1 MGYTIRKFKQ
11 KTFTAYM
18 NDVVGLLGIAIN
30 GVNTVNGMKHPNK
43 TAFGMVFNIKFNKI
57 GKYITKLEGC
67 KSKFDGLQTTINDHI
82 NGLVNADEK
91 AKELEESLLY
101 GTRMPKISNYEEQRG
116 YTIDKDFWASLNQW
130 GKATTIYKY
139 NFDKGVYESLETA
152 KNSLESAKSFFYD
165 LIGMD
170 KASAKC
176 ARDIQTNHSQDWYDK
191 KLKEMGYNEELYE
204 DETKTRIKR
213 DQNGRPIVKGYNK
226 RGLPIYERETYTVS
240 KKDVAKRINKNG
252 EYFEDA
258 GKTATDI
265 AIVTTAGALGG
276 AGAITAYDYMRTSGT
291 IATKAY
297 RSDKIDPNSK
307 EDRDKVNKAA
317 AVVGIHNAIV
327 DKASGNII
335 PNTPLS
341 KKGKVGAT
349 SGIAAYKTIV
359 EEGTVKYITGE
370 DYSPRDV
377 VRDFTTNFVVSY
389 GINLANEK
397 SEEKLKNAKKY
408 LDDLMKETDYSNK
421 MSQQFLMNNAKERLK
436 KAKSTKNVI
445 EKIGQ
450 YLDYSEKNAK
460 EVAGKGFDFIE
471 KKIKK

>member
-67 KSKFDGLQTTINDHI
+67 KSKFDRLQTTINDHI

-130 GKATTIYKY
+130 GKAMTIYKY

-152 KNSLESAKSFFYD
+152 KNSFTSAKSFFLD
-165 LIGMD
+165 LIGRD

-204 DETKTRIKR
+204 DETRTRIKR
-213 DQNGRPIVKGYNK
+213 DQNGRPIIKGYNK
-226 RGLPIYERETYTVS
+226 NGFPIYERETYTVS

-258 GKTATDI
+258 GKTATDV

-276 AGAITAYDYMRTSGT
+276 ERAITAYDYMRTSGT

-317 AVVGIHNAIV
+317 IAVGAHNAVI
-327 DKASGNII
+327 DKATGYII
-335 PNTPLS
+335 PNAPLS
-341 KKGKVGAT
+341 KKGEVGAT
-349 SGIAAYKTIV
+349 SGVAAYKTTV
-359 EEGTVKYITGE
+359 EEATLKYITGE
-370 DYSPRDV
+370 DYSLRDAA
-377 VRDFTTNFVVSY
+377 RDFTTNFVVSY

-397 SEEKLKNAKKY
+397 ANDNVKNASKK
-408 LDDLMKETDYSNK
+408 LDKLMKETYWKDKDFQKYMVDYYK
-421 MSQQFLMNNAKERLK
+421 RDLEKT
-436 KAKSTKNVI
+436 KSTKNVI
-445 EKIGQ
+445 EKIGK
-450 YLDYSEKNAK
+450 YLDYSEKTAK
-460 EVAGKGFDFIE
+460 EVVGKGFDFIE
-471 KKIKK
+471 EKIKK